1 MEVELPETIEEC
13 HSLIRHLFAVIEK
26 MQVRIDELEA
36 RLNEDSQNSN
46 RPPSSDGFK
55 SRKSAMPK
63 KKGKRG
69 GQRGHLGKTLEMVAE
84 PDVVVECEPLG
95 CECGATD
102 WIQTEVIERRQVFD
116 LPEPRLE
123 VVEYRRI
130 QCRCRCG
137 TTVSGKFPEK
147 ITGATQYGT
156 QTQAMVSLLSVFTCL
171 SHRKIGQLFADLY
184 GYQINEATTQAMVKR
199 TSEVIP
205 LEQIKAGVIK
215 SEVVNFDETG
225 INHNGQ
231 LNWLHNASTEQL
243 TYQFVHSKRGAE
255 AMKSERSVLPEFI
268 GVGVHDCWAGY
279 FKFEQMRHA
288 VCNAHLLRELTG
300 IIENSDC
307 KWAVRM
313 RNLLVEMYQKSEQAT
328 VVIEEIGKY
337 EKRYKAIIRGGE
349 VEEPPPEKVN
359 RRGKLKRTKGRNL
372 LERMDK
378 HQMGVM
384 LFAKSEAVPFTNN
397 QAERDIRPV
406 KIKQKVSGG
415 FRSSEGM
422 ESYTRIN
429 SFISTMRKMNR
440 QVFQELR
447 SVIEGKPFVL
457 FQT

>member
-1 MEVELPETIEEC
+1 VEAKLPETIEEC
-13 HSLIRHLFAVIEK
+13 HSLIRHLFEVVEK

-55 SRKSAMPK
+55 KRKSAMPK
-63 KKGKRG
+63 KKGQRG
-69 GQRGHLGKTLEMVAE
+69 GQKGHQGKTLKMVAD
-84 PDVVVECEPLG
+84 PDVVIECEPAA
-95 CECGATD
+95 CECGASD
-102 WIQTEVIERRQVFD
+102 WTQTEVIERRQVFD

-123 VVEYRRI
+123 VVEYQRI
-130 QCRCRCG
+130 QCQCRCG
-137 TTVSGKFPEK
+137 IRVSGKFPEQVS
-147 ITGATQYGT
+147 GSTQYGT
-156 QTQAMVSLLSVFTCL
+156 RTQAMVSLMSVFTCL
-171 SHRKIGQLFADLY
+171 PHRKIGQLFADLY

-205 LEQIKAGVIK
+205 LEEIKAGVIK
-215 SEVVNFDETG
+215 SEVANFDETG
-225 INHNGQ
+225 INQNGQ
-231 LNWLHNASTEQL
+231 LNWLHTASTEQL
-243 TYQFVHSKRGAE
+243 TYQFVDAGRGAQ
-255 AMKSERSVLPEFI
+255 AMRSEKSVLPEFT

-279 FKFEQMRHA
+279 FKFEQMKHA
-288 VCNAHLLRELTG
+288 LCNAHLLRELTG
-300 IIENSDC
+300 IIENNDSQ
-307 KWAVRM
+307 WGHRM
-313 RNLLVEMYQKSEQAT
+313 RDLLVEMYQKSEQGT
-328 VVIEEIGKY
+328 GVVKEFEKY
-337 EKRYKAIIRGGE
+337 EKRYKAIIRAGE
-349 VEEPPPEKVN
+349 KEEPPPEKVN
-359 RRGKLKRTKGRNL
+359 QRGKLKRTKGRNL

-384 LFAKSEAVPFTNN
+384 LFAKQRSVPFTNN

-406 KIKQKVSGG
+406 KVKQKVSGG